1 MHISL
6 AEQSYVLM
14 KSINL
19 HILRYEPITVF
30 ALSYVPYLSCAY
42 TYSMY
47 SYAYYM
53 LFYPVLA

>member
-1 MHISL
+1 
-6 AEQSYVLM
+6 M